1 MTTPRE
7 LATVRDY
14 DGLHA
19 AFRSRASELQVTRE
33 AIDAVSGLQEGYAAK
48 LLAPV
53 PIRMA
58 AKESLGPLLAAL
70 GLVLIVAE
78 DAETLAKITKRMAK
92 RRKKERVGTDAGTT
106 MLAQRRHKRRRFLP
120 FKEAPEFAKI
130 ARAQQ
135 LLRQNPRQRQSI
147 AKKAARARWAGH
159 RPKRQKAPEIQAI

>member
-1 MTTPRE
+1 MNESRQ

-19 AFRSRASELQVTRE
+19 AFRNRATELQVTRE
-33 AIDAVSGLQEGYAAK
+33 AIDAVSGLQEGYTAK

-58 AKESLGPLLAAL
+58 NKESLGPLLAAL

-92 RRKKERVGTDAGTT
+92 RRQAEPHAGTG
-106 MLAQRRHKRRRFLP
+106 MQAQKRQKRRRFLP
-120 FKEAPEFAKI
+120 FKSPEFAKV

-135 LLRQNPRQRQSI
+135 LLRQSPTQRKRI
-147 AKKAARARWAGH
+147 ASAAGRARWKGH
-159 RPKRQKAPEIQAI
+159 RPKGQKSPKTLAI

>member
-1 MTTPRE
+1 MNQSRQ

-19 AFRSRASELQVTRE
+19 ALRNRASELQVTRE
-33 AIDAVSGLQEGYAAK
+33 AIDAVSGLQDGYAAK

-58 AKESLGPLLAAL
+58 NKESLGPLLAAL

-92 RRKKERVGTDAGTT
+92 RRHAEPHAGTD
-106 MLAQRRHKRRRFLP
+106 MQAQKRHKRRRFLP
-120 FKEAPEFAKI
+120 FKTSPEFAKV

-135 LLRQNPRQRQSI
+135 LLRQTATQRQRI
-147 AKKAARARWAGH
+147 ASAAGRARWKGH
-159 RPKRQKAPEIQAI
+159 RPKGQKSPKTLAI